1 MHRVIRWAFA
11 VGLVAL
17 PLAAQQPNVAII
29 SQAQQTL
36 ALADAAGAQI
46 YAKSL
51 YDDAAYRIR
60 FAQEN
65 INSPKAS
72 VQAQAVMR
80 AREAIFAAEA
90 ARAKAR
96 WLSTNVILANLQTDI
111 RRFGGTS
118 NVGLTTEDPNIDYRR
133 GATTKDRIALAQA
146 AIDQARAAGAEQL
159 VADNDLKTAD
169 SYLATARR
177 AASNSDV
184 ADYQAYIAEM
194 IARRAYYMARF
205 NESSRLVPDVQLQR
219 TRLAQTYS
227 EQQAALERRQ
237 REEVERQTADLQRQL
252 AAEQANRQAQQAELD
267 RLRAQVD
274 EQRRAMQAR
283 IEGDRAARQE
293 AESRLDDAMRQYE
306 TAVASGNP
314 ADIDRLRR
322 QVEDQEIALRTV
334 QQREQLDQQALAAG
348 IEAARN
354 DANQQVD
361 IAQRQ
366 ALLDQYRS
374 ELQADVAARA
384 DIERRHEA
392 AIASAQQQRQQ
403 ADVQAQALR
412 AQIQQA
418 QAEAQQQ
425 AQAAQ
430 AAQQK
435 VQQTQEQLQAAQQQA
450 QQTQQQL
457 QTTQQQAA
465 QAQQQLTQQAQQN
478 QAEAEKARQTAQAAQ
493 AELAR
498 TREELAHRDAEA
510 RQLRMQQELA
520 AIAATKTEARGI
532 VVTLPSVSFDPG
544 KTTLKPSAKKTLQK
558 IANQL
563 KASQNVRV
571 LVEGHT
577 DNVGKAEKNMQIS
590 EKRAAAVRDYLI
602 SLGLPADRIVA
613 SGKGE
618 ADPVASNKTA
628 SGRSANRRVELVIT
642 M

>member
-1 MHRVIRWAFA
+1 MNRVIRWAIA

-36 ALADAAGAQI
+36 TLADAAGAQI

-72 VQAQAVMR
+72 MQAQAEMR
-80 AREAIFAAEA
+80 AREAIFASEA

-96 WLSTNVILANLQTDI
+96 WLSTNAILGNLQTDI

-118 NVGLTTEDPNIDYRR
+118 NVSLTTEDPNIDYRR

-184 ADYQAYIAEM
+184 ADYQSYIAEM
-194 IARRAYYMARF
+194 IGRRAYYMARF

-227 EQQAALERRQ
+227 EQQASLERRQ

-267 RLRAQVD
+267 RLRSQVD

-293 AESRLDDAMRQYE
+293 AERRLDDAMRQYE
-306 TAVASGNP
+306 TAVAAGNP

-334 QQREQLDQQALAAG
+334 QQREQLDQQALAAE
-348 IEAARN
+348 IDAARN
-354 DANQQVD
+354 DANQQADV
-361 IAQRQ
+361 AQRQ
-366 ALLDQYRS
+366 AQLDQYRS

-392 AIASAQQQRQQ
+392 AIAAAQQQRQQ
-403 ADVQAQALR
+403 ADAQAQALR

-425 AQAAQ
+425 AQAAR

-435 VQQTQEQLQAAQQQA
+435 IQQTQEQLQA
-450 QQTQQQL
+450 
-457 QTTQQQAA
+457 TQQQAA
-465 QAQQQLTQQAQQN
+465 QAQQQLTQQMQQS
-478 QAEAEKARQTAQAAQ
+478 QAEAEKARQTAQSAQ

-498 TREELAHRDAEA
+498 TREELAHREAEA

-571 LVEGHT
+571 SVEGHT

-590 EKRAAAVRDYLI
+590 EKRAAAVRDYLT

-618 ADPVASNKTA
+618 ADPVASNKTV
-628 SGRSANRRVELVIT
+628 SGRQQNRRVELVIT